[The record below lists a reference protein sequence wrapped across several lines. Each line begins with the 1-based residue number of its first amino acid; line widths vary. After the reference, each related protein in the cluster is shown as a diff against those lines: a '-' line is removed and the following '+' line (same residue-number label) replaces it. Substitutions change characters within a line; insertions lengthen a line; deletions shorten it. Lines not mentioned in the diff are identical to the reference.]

1 MYAVIK
7 TGGKQYRVNEG
18 DTIRVEGLGVGE
30 GESVEFDS
38 VLMVGEE
45 GKEPKIGAP
54 YVEGGKVTGTVKAE
68 GRHKKIDVIKFK
80 RRKNYRRHYGHR
92 QPYTEV
98 EITGI
103 KG

>member
-7 TGGKQYRVNEG
+7 TGGKQYRVSEG
-18 DTIRVEGLGVGE
+18 DTIRVETLGLGE
-30 GESVEFDS
+30 GESIEFDH

-45 GKEPKIGAP
+45 GKEPTIGAP

-92 QPYTEV
+92 QPYAEV

>member
-7 TGGKQYRVNEG
+7 TGGKQYRVSEG
-18 DTIRVEGLGVGE
+18 DTIRVELLGAGE
-30 GESVEFDS
+30 GETVEFDD

-45 GKEPKIGAP
+45 GKEPKIGTP
-54 YVEGGKVTGTVKAE
+54 FVDGGKVTGTIKAE

-92 QPYTEV
+92 QGYAEV

-103 KG
+103 QG

>member
-18 DTIRVEGLGVGE
+18 DTIRVESLGVGE
-30 GESVEFDS
+30 GESVEFDN
-38 VLMVGEE
+38 VLMIGEE
-45 GKEPKIGAP
+45 GKDPKIGAP

-92 QPYTEV
+92 QHFSEV

>member
-18 DTIRVEGLGVGE
+18 DTIRVESLGVGE
-30 GESVEFDS
+30 GESVEFDN

-92 QPYTEV
+92 QPYVEV